1 MAAKIGIKLADGSF
15 LPIMDDDFSASET
28 LELTTVRDDQ
38 RSVQIN
44 LFKKEDD

>member
-15 LPIMDDDFSASET
+15 LPIMDEDVSASET

-38 RSVQIN
+38 SSVQIN
-44 LFKKEDD
+44 